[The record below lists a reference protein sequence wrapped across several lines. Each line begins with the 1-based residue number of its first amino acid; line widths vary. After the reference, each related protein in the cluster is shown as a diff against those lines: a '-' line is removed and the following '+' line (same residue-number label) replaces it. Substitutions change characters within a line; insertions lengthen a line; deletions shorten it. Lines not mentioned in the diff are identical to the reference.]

1 MQMYSVLE
9 RMSEQMQPALSL
21 LASNILTISG
31 RILNGD
37 LLIPDF
43 WSDLTLNQGQH
54 FEENIYWCNLF

>member
-43 WSDLTLNQGQH
+43 
-54 FEENIYWCNLF
+54 